1 MRSLI
6 AVSVMLSL
14 SAAPAW
20 SKTLAFAIA
29 NASDTFQSGLLKAV
43 EDAAK
48 QSGQTLT
55 VSDAKAD
62 PAKQMEQIKAIIAAK
77 PDAAILALIDSDMGA
92 EVSKMA
98 TAANVPVVY
107 VNNTPSNVEDLPPK
121 ETLVA
126 SQEQEAGTLQG
137 KEVCRL
143 MNGKGKAVILTGP
156 LYHEAARTRTAV
168 VEKIFSEAPCN
179 GIEVVEHQ
187 SADWETDLAD
197 QQTEEWLKAGV
208 QFDGVIANNDS
219 MALGAIAA
227 LKRHNV
233 DMKKVV
239 VAGIDATAD
248 GKKAMMAGDLDV
260 TVLQDAAGLGK
271 ASVEAAIKL
280 ASGETVAQRITV
292 PFKLVT
298 PANIDQFVAK
308 TQ

>member
-6 AVSVMLSL
+6 TLSMMLSM
-14 SAAPAW
+14 AATPAF
-20 SKTLAFAIA
+20 SKTLAFAVA
-29 NASDTFQSGLLKAV
+29 NASDTFQSGLVKAV
-43 EDAAK
+43 EGAAK
-48 QSGQTLT
+48 QGGQTLT
-55 VSDAKAD
+55 ISDAKAD

-77 PDAAILALIDSDMGA
+77 PDAAIVALIDSDMGA

-98 TAANVPVVY
+98 TAANVPIVY
-107 VNNTPSNVEDLPPK
+107 VNNTPSNIEELPAK
-121 ETLVA
+121 EALVA
-126 SQEQEAGTLQG
+126 SMETEAGTLQG

-143 MNGKGKAVILTGP
+143 LNGKGKAVLLTGP
-156 LYHEAARTRTAV
+156 LYHDAARTRTAV

-179 GIEVVEHQ
+179 GIAVLEHQ
-187 SADWETDLAD
+187 SADWETALAD

-208 QFDGVIANNDS
+208 TFDAVIANNDS
-219 MALGAIAA
+219 MALGAIDA

-233 DMKKVV
+233 DMKTVV
-239 VAGIDATAD
+239 IAGIDATAD

-271 ASVEAAIKL
+271 ASVEAAIKI
-280 ASGETVAQRITV
+280 ASGETVPPRITV

-298 PANIDQFVAK
+298 PANIDQFTAK